1 MAERDGS
8 RVHERW
14 ARLRFSIIG
23 ALLAAPPAKGALRAA
38 LAQLAAREWRHPSTG
53 VPVRFGVSTLE
64 RWLYRA
70 RNEQHDPVS
79 VLRRKRRQDAGA
91 QASMTPPLRQAL
103 LAQYAAHKSW
113 SAQLHHDNLVA
124 LAETR
129 SELSPVPS
137 YATVRRFLA
146 AHGLTKHR
154 PMTTRQTDGA
164 LAAAARLE
172 AREVRSYESEYVNG
186 TWHWDCHH
194 GSRKVLTQ
202 RGEWRTPILFGVLDD
217 RSRLACHLQWYLSES
232 AENIAHG
239 LSQAMQKRGL
249 PRAAMS
255 DNGAAMTATEIT
267 EGLARLGIIH
277 QTTLPYSPYQ
287 NGKQEVLWGSVEGRL
302 MAMLEGV
309 DDLNLARLN
318 EATQAWVEQ
327 DYNRKRHSE
336 IDDTPLAR
344 FLAGPAV
351 TRPCPDA
358 AALRLAFTRTEQRT
372 LRKSDGTAVIEGRRF
387 EVPNRYRHLSL
398 LEVRF
403 AAWDL
408 TQVHLVDPH
417 TGTVLC
423 RLFPQDK
430 TANACGLR
438 RGLQPIA
445 AETCHHRQRHR
456 AWHRTAAGKNDR
468 PAGGDRAATG
478 LPPQGRRRRRVNNK
492 MLALYGLKWN
502 PFAPNVPTEALHV
515 TTRLESFC
523 WRVQQLAGEGG
534 FALVTGAPGCGKSGA
549 LRILSASLA
558 TQRDVTVG
566 VISRPQ
572 ANIADFYREMGELFG
587 VELRPHNRYGG
598 AKILRQRWQAH
609 IQSTLSRPVLLVDEA
624 QEMQSAVLA
633 ELRLLAS
640 ADLDSQILLTIVLAG
655 DGRLAERLRTDEFL
669 PLASRMRVRLPIDRA
684 PPQDL
689 QDCLRHALQQAG
701 AATLMTP
708 EVIATICD
716 HAQGNL
722 RALMI
727 MAGELLA
734 AAAQRDA
741 RQIDETLFFETCGVP
756 AASETKAAI
765 RRRR

>member
-1 MAERDGS
+1 VAERDGS

-38 LAQLAAREWRHPSTG
+38 LAQLAAREWRHPSSRA
-53 VPVRFGVSTLE
+53 PVRFSVSTLE
-64 RWLYRA
+64 RWYYRS
-70 RNEQHDPVS
+70 RNEQHDPLG

-103 LAQYAAHKSW
+103 LAQYAAHKGW

-129 SELSPVPS
+129 SELRPVPS

-239 LSQAMQKRGL
+239 LSQAMQKRGV

-344 FLAGPAV
+344 FLAGPTV

-358 AALRLAFTRTEQRT
+358 AALRLAFTRTEQRI

-387 EVPNRYRHLSL
+387 EVPSRYRHLSV

-408 TQVHLVDPH
+408 TQVQLVDPH

-430 TANACGLR
+430 AANASGLR
-438 RGLQPIA
+438 RSVQPISA
-445 AETCHHRQRHR
+445 APVTSPPPPARGIGPLLARMIDRQ
-456 AWHRTAAGKNDR
+456 
-468 PAGGDRAATG
+468 AATG
-478 LPPQGRRRRRVNNK
+478 LPPAYLPK
-492 MLALYGLKWN
+492 D
-502 PFAPNVPTEALHV
+502 
-515 TTRLESFC
+515 
-523 WRVQQLAGEGG
+523 EG
-534 FALVTGAPGCGKSGA
+534 
-549 LRILSASLA
+549 
-558 TQRDVTVG
+558 D
-566 VISRPQ
+566 
-572 ANIADFYREMGELFG
+572 
-587 VELRPHNRYGG
+587 
-598 AKILRQRWQAH
+598 
-609 IQSTLSRPVLLVDEA
+609 
-624 QEMQSAVLA
+624 
-633 ELRLLAS
+633 
-640 ADLDSQILLTIVLAG
+640 
-655 DGRLAERLRTDEFL
+655 
-669 PLASRMRVRLPIDRA
+669 
-684 PPQDL
+684 
-689 QDCLRHALQQAG
+689 
-701 AATLMTP
+701 
-708 EVIATICD
+708 
-716 HAQGNL
+716 
-722 RALMI
+722 
-727 MAGELLA
+727 
-734 AAAQRDA
+734 DA
-741 RQIDETLFFETCGVP
+741 
-756 AASETKAAI
+756 
-765 RRRR
+765 